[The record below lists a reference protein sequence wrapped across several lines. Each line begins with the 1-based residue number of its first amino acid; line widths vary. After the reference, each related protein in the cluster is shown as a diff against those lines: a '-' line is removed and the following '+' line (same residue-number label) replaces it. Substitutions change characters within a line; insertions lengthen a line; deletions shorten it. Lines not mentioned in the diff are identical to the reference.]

1 MPSLIA
7 EIDELHQKNTTLEA
21 SCQQLEKELESS
33 RMGRKGELALELEMK
48 RRQQAELEKH
58 LHNLEKQRKR
68 LSVTRNE
75 VCVCVSFAVVV
86 LIRNTTL
93 SLHHLLPERQ
103 INGGCG

>member
-75 VCVCVSFAVVV
+75 VCVCVICCCF
-86 LIRNTTL
+86 
-93 SLHHLLPERQ
+93 
-103 INGGCG
+103 INP